1 MITFQQF
8 DENARAALKLLKATS
23 RIIGGKNVG
32 SLGRARYK
40 ALSLGP
46 SRSRVGLDRQRRNAS
61 DAAAFR
67 RANFPR
73 TQIGGSRQRF
83 NTTGEKNKFS
93 RTVST
98 SYPSQSAYAKDMLP
112 PKQLESG
119 RGVRSTG
126 ERDLYLRRLRR
137 QMGGGRTRRGV
148 HAVDVLPRG
157 DFMKNDPKQLI
168 TRGKEYHKA
177 VSDIPN
183 EVKGFGAK
191 RGDKIVG
198 TASEVMPGSKNIERG
213 KQNRRSLYRRVLGA
227 TKQDPITRK
236 QVATI
241 RDEFEHLDE

>member
-40 ALSLGP
+40 ALSIGP
-46 SRSRVGLDRQRRNAS
+46 SRSRVGLDRQRRHAS

-73 TQIGGSRQRF
+73 TQTGGSRQRF

-126 ERDLYLRRLRR
+126 ERDLYLSRLRR
-137 QMGGGRTRRGV
+137 QMGGGRTRRRV

-198 TASEVMPGSKNIERG
+198 TASEVMPGAKNVERG
-213 KQNRRSLYRRVLGA
+213 RQSRR
-227 TKQDPITRK
+227 
-236 QVATI
+236 
-241 RDEFEHLDE
+241 